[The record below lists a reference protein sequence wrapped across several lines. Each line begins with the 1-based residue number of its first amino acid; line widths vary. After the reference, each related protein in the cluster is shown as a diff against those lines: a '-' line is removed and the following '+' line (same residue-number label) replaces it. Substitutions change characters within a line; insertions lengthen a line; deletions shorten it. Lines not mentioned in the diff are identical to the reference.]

1 LTKRR
6 AKLAVRVLG
15 VLGTVGACLPALA
28 LLAAVLGA
36 PVPAAAQVTHAAPS
50 APAERADR
58 IDKIDKAPIRL
69 IRFGV
74 LPLGGTVESRALWT
88 PLMADMSR
96 ALGVPV
102 SAYSVPSYEELDRAI
117 GRDEIDMAFLSA
129 KMALDAVMQRRMK
142 VVAQIARH
150 ASVPEHRAV
159 VLMRKAGPL
168 NTLEGMLARPE
179 QWRLARGDSR
189 SVTGFVVPQS
199 QLFLPHGIEM
209 ETRFR
214 SEFVGTHQ
222 ATALAVAN
230 GDADVAT
237 NNTTDF
243 ERFRQQ
249 FPVEAE
255 RLQVVWQSEPP
266 PGAPMVVRRDYPPEF
281 QARLQAF
288 LTGYGK
294 ARGARGDAE
303 REVLK
308 TLRAAYGYAAADDSA
323 LLPEA
328 QLEHQLGKQRAM
340 AAAWVNEAARE
351 QRLQRIEKTYAQQVE
366 TLGGSAAEPAR

>member
-1 LTKRR
+1 MTKPAWRR
-6 AKLAVRVLG
+6 CAGLLV
-15 VLGTVGACLPALA
+15 
-28 LLAAVLGA
+28 LAALWWAGMA
-36 PVPAAAQVTHAAPS
+36 PAMAQGAAQKPEKSDTPGKP
-50 APAERADR
+50 APAST
-58 IDKIDKAPIRL
+58 RL

-96 ALGVPV
+96 ALGIPV

-150 ASVPEHRAV
+150 PSVPEHRAV
-159 VLMRKAGPL
+159 LLARKAGPL
-168 NTLEGMLARPE
+168 NSLEGMLAQPE
-179 QWRLARGDSR
+179 KWRLARGDSR
-189 SVTGFVVPQS
+189 SVTGFIVPQS
-199 QLFLPHGIEM
+199 QLFLPNHIEM

-237 NNTTDF
+237 NNTTDL

-255 RLQVVWQSEPP
+255 RLQVIWQSEPP
-266 PGAPMVVRRDYPPEF
+266 PGAPMVVRRNYPPEF
-281 QARLQAF
+281 QAKLQNF
-288 LTGYGK
+288 LTGYGRAK
-294 ARGARGDAE
+294 GARGDAE

-308 TLRAAYGYAAADDSA
+308 NLRAAYGYVAADDSA

-328 QLEHQLGKQRAM
+328 RLEYQLGKQRAM
-340 AAAWVNEAARE
+340 AAAWVNDAARE
-351 QRLQRIEKTYAQQVE
+351 QRLQRIEKVYAQQVE
-366 TLGGSAAEPAR
+366 TLRASPGAER

>member
-1 LTKRR
+1 MNRR
-6 AKLAVRVLG
+6 TLL
-15 VLGTVGACLPALA
+15 ALA
-28 LLAAVLGA
+28 LSSSLMAPWPAGAQPAPAPVAKGA
-36 PVPAAAQVTHAAPS
+36 PAIKEV
-50 APAERADR
+50 
-58 IDKIDKAPIRL
+58 
-69 IRFGV
+69 RFGV

-96 ALGVPV
+96 ALGLPV

-142 VVAQIARH
+142 VVAQIARRDGM
-150 ASVPEHRAV
+150 PEHRAV
-159 VLMRKAGPL
+159 LLARKTGPL
-168 NTLEGMLARPE
+168 NTLEGLLAQPE
-179 QWRLARGDSR
+179 RWRLARGDSR
-189 SVTGFVVPQS
+189 SVTGFIVPQS
-199 QLFLPHGIEM
+199 QLFLPNQIEM

-249 FPVEAE
+249 FPVEAA
-255 RLQVVWQSEPP
+255 RLQVIWESEPP

-281 QARLQAF
+281 QAKLQAF
-288 LTGYGK
+288 LVGYGK
-294 ARGARGDAE
+294 GKGPRADAE

-308 TLRAAYGYAAADDSA
+308 NLRAAYGYVAADDSA

-328 QLEHQLGKQRAM
+328 KLEYQLGRQRALS
-340 AAAWVNEAARE
+340 AAWVNDAARE
-351 QRLQRIEKTYAQQVE
+351 QRLQRIEKAYAAQVQA
-366 TLGGSAAEPAR
+366 LKASSASR

>member
-1 LTKRR
+1 MSRPASR
-6 AKLAVRVLG
+6 FLAATL
-15 VLGTVGACLPALA
+15 LFAASAA
-28 LLAAVLGA
+28 LLAMPSAATAQG
-36 PVPAAAQVTHAAPS
+36 AAAAPP
-50 APAERADR
+50 APGKGVPGVVREV
-58 IDKIDKAPIRL
+58 
-69 IRFGV
+69 RFGV

-88 PLMADMSR
+88 PLIADMSR
-96 ALGVPV
+96 ALGLPV

-142 VVAQIARH
+142 VVAQIAKQ
-150 ASVPEHRAV
+150 PGIPQHRAV
-159 VLMRKAGPL
+159 LLMRKAGPF
-168 NTLEGMLARPE
+168 NTLAGLLAEPQR
-179 QWRLARGDSR
+179 WRLARGDSR
-189 SVTGFVVPQS
+189 SVTGFIVPQS
-199 QLFLPHGIEM
+199 QFFLPNNIEM
-209 ETRFR
+209 ETRFLG
-214 SEFVGTHQ
+214 EFVGTHQ

-255 RLQVVWQSEPP
+255 RLQVVWESEPP
-266 PGAPMVVRRDYPPEF
+266 PGAPMVVRRGYPPEF

-294 ARGARGDAE
+294 AKGPRGDAE

-308 TLRAAYGYAAADDSA
+308 NLRAAYGYVGADDTA

-328 QLEHQLGKQRAM
+328 LLEYHLGKQRAK
-340 AAAWVNEAARE
+340 AASWVNEAARQ
-351 QRLQRIEKTYAQQVE
+351 QRLQRIEKIYAEQVE
-366 TLGGSAAEPAR
+366 TLRAPDR

>member
-1 LTKRR
+1 MFPRFFKRL
-6 AKLAVRVLG
+6 LAVALAFGGFVA
-15 VLGTVGACLPALA
+15 VAAALA
-28 LLAAVLGA
+28 LPSPVLAQGVN
-36 PVPAAAQVTHAAPS
+36 AAAPEKAAPS
-50 APAERADR
+50 
-58 IDKIDKAPIRL
+58 L
-69 IRFGV
+69 QSIRFGV

-96 ALGVPV
+96 ALGIPV
-102 SAYSVPSYEELDRAI
+102 NAYSVPSYEELDRAI

-142 VVAQIARH
+142 VVAQIARRPGM
-150 ASVPEHRAV
+150 PEHRAV
-159 VLMRKAGPL
+159 LLARKAGPL
-168 NTLEGMLARPE
+168 NTLEGMLAQPE
-179 QWRLARGDSR
+179 RWRLARGDSR
-189 SVTGFVVPQS
+189 SVTGFIVPQS
-199 QLFLPHGIEM
+199 QLFLPHNIEM

-255 RLQVVWQSEPP
+255 RLQIIWESEPP

-281 QARLQAF
+281 QAKLQAF
-288 LTGYGK
+288 LVGYGQGK
-294 ARGARGDAE
+294 GPRAEAE

-308 TLRAAYGYAAADDSA
+308 SLRAAYGYAVADDSA
-323 LLPEA
+323 LLPQA
-328 QLEHQLGKQRAM
+328 RLEYQLGKQRAM
-340 AAAWVNEAARE
+340 AASWVNEAARQ
-351 QRLQRIEKTYAQQVE
+351 QRLQRIEKTYAEQVE
-366 TLGGSAAEPAR
+366 TLRAAAR

>member
-1 LTKRR
+1 ML
-6 AKLAVRVLG
+6 ALAVSSLMTPW
-15 VLGTVGACLPALA
+15 LAGAQPAPVA
-28 LLAAVLGA
+28 KGA
-36 PVPAAAQVTHAAPS
+36 PAIKEV
-50 APAERADR
+50 
-58 IDKIDKAPIRL
+58 
-69 IRFGV
+69 RFGV

-96 ALGVPV
+96 ALGLPV

-142 VVAQIARH
+142 VVAQIARRDGM
-150 ASVPEHRAV
+150 PEHRAV
-159 VLMRKAGPL
+159 LLARKVGPL
-168 NTLEGMLARPE
+168 NTLEGLLAQPE
-179 QWRLARGDSR
+179 RWRLARGDSR

-199 QLFLPHGIEM
+199 QLFLPNQIEM

-243 ERFRQQ
+243 ERFRDQ
-249 FPVEAE
+249 FPVEAA
-255 RLQVVWQSEPP
+255 RLQVIWESEPP

-281 QARLQAF
+281 QAKLQAF
-288 LTGYGK
+288 LVGYGK
-294 ARGARGDAE
+294 GKGTRADAE

-308 TLRAAYGYAAADDSA
+308 DLRAAYGYVAADDSA

-328 QLEHQLGKQRAM
+328 KLEYQLGRQRALS
-340 AAAWVNEAARE
+340 AAWVNDAARE
-351 QRLQRIEKTYAQQVE
+351 QRLQRIEKAYVAQVE
-366 TLGGSAAEPAR
+366 ALKASSASR

>member
-1 LTKRR
+1 ML
-6 AKLAVRVLG
+6 ALAVSSLMAPWPA
-15 VLGTVGACLPALA
+15 GAQPA
-28 LLAAVLGA
+28 
-36 PVPAAAQVTHAAPS
+36 PAPS
-50 APAERADR
+50 AKGPLVIKEV
-58 IDKIDKAPIRL
+58 
-69 IRFGV
+69 RFGV

-96 ALGVPV
+96 ALGLPV

-142 VVAQIARH
+142 VVAQIARRDGM
-150 ASVPEHRAV
+150 PEHRAV
-159 VLMRKAGPL
+159 LLARKTGPL
-168 NTLEGMLARPE
+168 NTLEVLLAQPE
-179 QWRLARGDSR
+179 RWRLARGDSR
-189 SVTGFVVPQS
+189 SVTGFIVPQS
-199 QLFLPHGIEM
+199 QLFLPNQIEM

-249 FPVEAE
+249 FPVEAA
-255 RLQVVWQSEPP
+255 RLQVIWESEPP

-281 QARLQAF
+281 QAKLQAF
-288 LTGYGK
+288 LVGYGK
-294 ARGARGDAE
+294 GKGPRADAE

-308 TLRAAYGYAAADDSA
+308 NLRAAYGYVAADDSA

-328 QLEHQLGKQRAM
+328 KLEYQLGRQRALS
-340 AAAWVNEAARE
+340 AAWVNDAARE
-351 QRLQRIEKTYAQQVE
+351 QRLQRIEKAYAAQVE
-366 TLGGSAAEPAR
+366 ALKASSASR

>member
-1 LTKRR
+1 ML
-6 AKLAVRVLG
+6 
-15 VLGTVGACLPALA
+15 ALA
-28 LLAAVLGA
+28 ASSLMAPWPAGA
-36 PVPAAAQVTHAAPS
+36 QPAPAAKAAS
-50 APAERADR
+50 AIKEV
-58 IDKIDKAPIRL
+58 
-69 IRFGV
+69 RFGV

-96 ALGVPV
+96 ALGLPV

-142 VVAQIARH
+142 VVAQIARRDGM
-150 ASVPEHRAV
+150 PEHRAV
-159 VLMRKAGPL
+159 LLARKTGPL
-168 NTLEGMLARPE
+168 NTLEGLLAQPE
-179 QWRLARGDSR
+179 RWRLARGDSR
-189 SVTGFVVPQS
+189 SVTGFIVPQS
-199 QLFLPHGIEM
+199 QLFLPNQIEM

-243 ERFRQQ
+243 ERFRDQ
-249 FPVEAE
+249 FPVEAA
-255 RLQVVWQSEPP
+255 RLQVIWESEPP

-281 QARLQAF
+281 QAKLQAF
-288 LTGYGK
+288 LVGYGK
-294 ARGARGDAE
+294 GKGTRADAE

-308 TLRAAYGYAAADDSA
+308 DLRAAYGYVSADDSA

-328 QLEHQLGKQRAM
+328 KLEYQLGRQRALS
-340 AAAWVNEAARE
+340 AAWVNDAARE
-351 QRLQRIEKTYAQQVE
+351 QRLQRIEKAYAAQVE
-366 TLGGSAAEPAR
+366 ALRGSAAPR

>member
-1 LTKRR
+1 MTTK
-6 AKLAVRVLG
+6 AWRV
-15 VLGTVGACLPALA
+15 
-28 LLAAVLGA
+28 AAVLVLAFAAMLAAPLPAMAQGAAASSEKTAEKAA
-36 PVPAAAQVTHAAPS
+36 PVP
-50 APAERADR
+50 
-58 IDKIDKAPIRL
+58 IRM

-96 ALGVPV
+96 SLGIPV
-102 SAYSVPSYEELDRAI
+102 SAYSVPTYEELDRAI

-150 ASVPEHRAV
+150 PSVPEHRAV
-159 VLMRKAGPL
+159 LLVRKAGPL
-168 NTLEGMLARPE
+168 NTLEAVLAQPE
-179 QWRLARGDSR
+179 KWRLARGDSR
-189 SVTGFVVPQS
+189 SVTGFIVPQS
-199 QLFLPHGIEM
+199 QLFLPNNIEM

-237 NNTTDF
+237 NNTTDL

-266 PGAPMVVRRDYPPEF
+266 PGAPMVVRRDFPPEF
-281 QARLQAF
+281 QARLQNF

-294 ARGARGDAE
+294 GKGPRADAE

-308 TLRAAYGYAAADDSA
+308 TLRAAYGYVAADDSA

-328 QLEHQLGKQRAM
+328 RLEHQLGKQRAM
-340 AAAWVNEAARE
+340 AASWVNDAARE
-351 QRLQRIEKTYAQQVE
+351 QRLQRIEKTYAEQVE
-366 TLGGSAAEPAR
+366 ILRAAPAR

>member
-1 LTKRR
+1 M
-6 AKLAVRVLG
+6 
-15 VLGTVGACLPALA
+15 LPRLKQ
-28 LLAAVLGA
+28 LLATLGSFVAIAAALSLPLSAVAQGTNAGA
-36 PVPAAAQVTHAAPS
+36 PEKSATPAIKS
-50 APAERADR
+50 
-58 IDKIDKAPIRL
+58 

-96 ALGVPV
+96 ALGMPV
-102 SAYSVPSYEELDRAI
+102 DAYSVPSYEELDRAI

-142 VVAQIARH
+142 VVAQIARRPGM
-150 ASVPEHRAV
+150 PEHRAV
-159 VLMRKAGPL
+159 LLMRKAGPL
-168 NTLEGMLARPE
+168 NTLEGMLAQPE
-179 QWRLARGDSR
+179 GWRLARGDSR
-189 SVTGFVVPQS
+189 SVTGFIVPQS
-199 QLFLPHGIEM
+199 ELFLPHNIEM

-237 NNTTDF
+237 NNTTDL

-249 FPVEAE
+249 FPVEAG
-255 RLQVVWQSEPP
+255 RLQVVWQSDPP

-281 QARLQAF
+281 QARLQGF

-294 ARGARGDAE
+294 GKGARADAE
-303 REVLK
+303 RKVLE
-308 TLRAAYGYAAADDSA
+308 TLRAAYGYAVADDSA

-328 QLEHQLGKQRAM
+328 KLEYQLGKQRAM
-340 AAAWVNEAARE
+340 AASWVNEAARE
-351 QRLQRIEKTYAQQVE
+351 QRLQRIEKTYNEQVE
-366 TLGGSAAEPAR
+366 TLRALAAGR

>member
-1 LTKRR
+1 ML
-6 AKLAVRVLG
+6 
-15 VLGTVGACLPALA
+15 ALA
-28 LLAAVLGA
+28 ASSLMAPCWAGA
-36 PVPAAAQVTHAAPS
+36 QPAPAAKGTS
-50 APAERADR
+50 AIKEV
-58 IDKIDKAPIRL
+58 
-69 IRFGV
+69 RFGV

-96 ALGVPV
+96 ALGLPV

-142 VVAQIARH
+142 VVAQIARRDGM
-150 ASVPEHRAV
+150 PEHRAV
-159 VLMRKAGPL
+159 LLARKVGPL
-168 NTLEGMLARPE
+168 NTLEGLLAQPE
-179 QWRLARGDSR
+179 RWRLARGDSR
-189 SVTGFVVPQS
+189 SVTGFIVPQS
-199 QLFLPHGIEM
+199 QLFLPKNIEM

-243 ERFRQQ
+243 ERFRDQ
-249 FPVEAE
+249 FPVEAA
-255 RLQVVWQSEPP
+255 RLQVIWESEPP

-281 QARLQAF
+281 QAKLQAF
-288 LTGYGK
+288 LVGYGK
-294 ARGARGDAE
+294 GKGTRADAE

-308 TLRAAYGYAAADDSA
+308 DLRAAYGYVAADDSA

-328 QLEHQLGKQRAM
+328 KLEYQLGRQRALS
-340 AAAWVNEAARE
+340 AAWVNDAARE
-351 QRLQRIEKTYAQQVE
+351 QRLQRIEKAYAAQVE
-366 TLGGSAAEPAR
+366 ALRGSAAPR

>member
-1 LTKRR
+1 ML
-6 AKLAVRVLG
+6 
-15 VLGTVGACLPALA
+15 ALA
-28 LLAAVLGA
+28 ASSLMAPWPAGAQPAPSAKGA
-36 PVPAAAQVTHAAPS
+36 PVIKEV
-50 APAERADR
+50 
-58 IDKIDKAPIRL
+58 
-69 IRFGV
+69 RFGV

-96 ALGVPV
+96 ALGLPV

-142 VVAQIARH
+142 VVAQIARRDGM
-150 ASVPEHRAV
+150 PEHRAV
-159 VLMRKAGPL
+159 LLARKVGPL
-168 NTLEGMLARPE
+168 NTLEGLLAQPE
-179 QWRLARGDSR
+179 RWRLARGDSR

-199 QLFLPHGIEM
+199 QLFLPNQIEM

-243 ERFRQQ
+243 ERFRDQ
-249 FPVEAE
+249 FPVEAA
-255 RLQVVWQSEPP
+255 RLQVIWESEPP

-281 QARLQAF
+281 QAKLQAF
-288 LTGYGK
+288 LVGYGK
-294 ARGARGDAE
+294 GRGTRADAE

-308 TLRAAYGYAAADDSA
+308 DLRAAYGYVAADDSA

-328 QLEHQLGKQRAM
+328 KLEYQLGRQRALS
-340 AAAWVNEAARE
+340 AAWVNDAARE
-351 QRLQRIEKTYAQQVE
+351 QRLQRIEKAYAAQVDA
-366 TLGGSAAEPAR
+366 LKASSASR

>member
-1 LTKRR
+1 MKPW
-6 AKLAVRVLG
+6 RV
-15 VLGTVGACLPALA
+15 
-28 LLAAVLGA
+28 AAVLVLAFAAMLAGPLPAVAQGAAASPEKTAEKAA
-36 PVPAAAQVTHAAPS
+36 PVP
-50 APAERADR
+50 
-58 IDKIDKAPIRL
+58 IRM

-96 ALGVPV
+96 SLGIPV
-102 SAYSVPSYEELDRAI
+102 SAYSVPTYEELDRAI

-150 ASVPEHRAV
+150 PSVPEHRAV
-159 VLMRKAGPL
+159 LLVRKAGPL
-168 NTLEGMLARPE
+168 NTLEGVLAQPE
-179 QWRLARGDSR
+179 KWRLARGDSR
-189 SVTGFVVPQS
+189 SVTGFIVPQS
-199 QLFLPHGIEM
+199 QLFLPNNIEM

-237 NNTTDF
+237 NNTTDL

-266 PGAPMVVRRDYPPEF
+266 PGAPMVVRRDFPPEF
-281 QARLQAF
+281 QARLQNF
-288 LTGYGK
+288 LIGYGK
-294 ARGARGDAE
+294 GKGPRADAE

-308 TLRAAYGYAAADDSA
+308 TLRAAYGYVAADDSA

-328 QLEHQLGKQRAM
+328 RLEHQLGKQRAM
-340 AAAWVNEAARE
+340 AASWVNDAARE
-351 QRLQRIEKTYAQQVE
+351 QRLQRIEKTYAEQVE
-366 TLGGSAAEPAR
+366 ILRVAPAR

>member
-1 LTKRR
+1 MAPWPAGAQPAPAPV
-6 AKLAVRVLG
+6 AK
-15 VLGTVGACLPALA
+15 
-28 LLAAVLGA
+28 GA
-36 PVPAAAQVTHAAPS
+36 PAIKEV
-50 APAERADR
+50 
-58 IDKIDKAPIRL
+58 
-69 IRFGV
+69 RFGV

-96 ALGVPV
+96 ALGLPV

-142 VVAQIARH
+142 VVAQIARRDGM
-150 ASVPEHRAV
+150 PEHRAV
-159 VLMRKAGPL
+159 LLARKTGPL
-168 NTLEGMLARPE
+168 NTLEGLLAQPE
-179 QWRLARGDSR
+179 RWRLARGDSR
-189 SVTGFVVPQS
+189 SVTGFIVPQS
-199 QLFLPHGIEM
+199 QLFLPNQIEM

-249 FPVEAE
+249 FPVEAA
-255 RLQVVWQSEPP
+255 RLQVIWESEPP

-281 QARLQAF
+281 QAKLQAF
-288 LTGYGK
+288 LVGYGK
-294 ARGARGDAE
+294 GKGPRADAE

-308 TLRAAYGYAAADDSA
+308 NLRAAYGYVAADDSA

-328 QLEHQLGKQRAM
+328 KLEYQLGRQRALS
-340 AAAWVNEAARE
+340 AAWVNDAARE
-351 QRLQRIEKTYAQQVE
+351 QRLQRIEKAYAAQVQA
-366 TLGGSAAEPAR
+366 LKASSASR

>member
-1 LTKRR
+1 MAR
-6 AKLAVRVLG
+6 AAAR
-15 VLGTVGACLPALA
+15 
-28 LLAAVLGA
+28 LLAATLLCAASAAMLAA
-36 PVPAAAQVTHAAPS
+36 PATAAAQGANAATP
-50 APAERADR
+50 APAPAPARGATGVPEVVRAV
-58 IDKIDKAPIRL
+58 
-69 IRFGV
+69 RFGV

-102 SAYSVPSYEELDRAI
+102 SSYSVPSYEELDRAI
-117 GRDEIDMAFLSA
+117 SRDEIDMAFLSA

-142 VVAQIARH
+142 VVAQIAKQ
-150 ASVPEHRAV
+150 PGIPQHRAV
-159 VLMRKAGPL
+159 LLMRKAGPL
-168 NTLEGMLARPE
+168 NTLAGLRAEPQR
-179 QWRLARGDSR
+179 WRLARGDSR
-189 SVTGFVVPQS
+189 SVTGFIVPQS
-199 QLFLPHGIEM
+199 QFFLPNNIQM
-209 ETRFR
+209 ETRFL

-249 FPVEAE
+249 FPIEAE
-255 RLQVVWQSEPP
+255 RLQVVWESEPP
-266 PGAPMVVRRDYPPEF
+266 PGAPMVVRRSYPPEF
-281 QARLQAF
+281 QARLQNF

-294 ARGARGDAE
+294 ARGPRGDAE

-308 TLRAAYGYAAADDSA
+308 NLRAGYGYVEADDSA

-328 QLEHQLGKQRAM
+328 RLEYQLGKQRAM
-340 AAAWVNEAARE
+340 AASWVNEAARE
-351 QRLQRIEKTYAQQVE
+351 QRLQRIEKTYAEQVE
-366 TLGGSAAEPAR
+366 ALRAPNR

>member
-1 LTKRR
+1 ML
-6 AKLAVRVLG
+6 
-15 VLGTVGACLPALA
+15 ALA
-28 LLAAVLGA
+28 ASSLMAPWLAGA
-36 PVPAAAQVTHAAPS
+36 QPAPAPS
-50 APAERADR
+50 AKGPLVIKEV
-58 IDKIDKAPIRL
+58 
-69 IRFGV
+69 RFGV

-96 ALGVPV
+96 ALGLPV

-142 VVAQIARH
+142 VVAQIARRDGM
-150 ASVPEHRAV
+150 PEHRAV
-159 VLMRKAGPL
+159 LLARKVGPL
-168 NTLEGMLARPE
+168 NTLEGLLAQPE
-179 QWRLARGDSR
+179 RWRLARGDSR
-189 SVTGFVVPQS
+189 SVTGFIVPQS
-199 QLFLPHGIEM
+199 QLFLPNQIEM

-243 ERFRQQ
+243 ERFRDQ
-249 FPVEAE
+249 FPVEAA
-255 RLQVVWQSEPP
+255 RLQVIWESEPP

-281 QARLQAF
+281 QAKLQAF
-288 LTGYGK
+288 LVGYGK
-294 ARGARGDAE
+294 GRGTRADAE

-308 TLRAAYGYAAADDSA
+308 DLRAAYGYVAADDSA

-328 QLEHQLGKQRAM
+328 KLEYQLGRQRALS
-340 AAAWVNEAARE
+340 AAWVNDAARE
-351 QRLQRIEKTYAQQVE
+351 QRLQRIEKAYAAQVE
-366 TLGGSAAEPAR
+366 ALKASSASR

>member
-1 LTKRR
+1 
-6 AKLAVRVLG
+6 VRL
-15 VLGTVGACLPALA
+15 LRTALA
-28 LLAAVLGA
+28 AFAWLLVLCVAQPATATAAGA
-36 PVPAAAQVTHAAPS
+36 SPAAEKSAPPVPQVV
-50 APAERADR
+50 
-58 IDKIDKAPIRL
+58 KV

-88 PLMADMSR
+88 PLMSDLGR
-96 ALGVPV
+96 ALGMPV
-102 SAYSVPSYEELDRAI
+102 SMYSVPTYEELDRAI

-150 ASVPEHRAV
+150 SSVPEHRAV
-159 VLMRKAGPL
+159 LLARKAGPL
-168 NTLEGMLARPE
+168 NTLEGVLAHPE

-189 SVTGFVVPQS
+189 SVTGFIVPQS
-199 QLFLPHGIEM
+199 QLFLPNNIEM

-214 SEFVGTHQ
+214 SELVGTHQ

-237 NNTTDF
+237 NNTTDL

-249 FPVEAE
+249 FPIEAE
-255 RLQVVWQSEPP
+255 RLQVIWESEPP
-266 PGAPMVVRRDYPPEF
+266 PGAPMVVRRDYTPEF
-281 QARLQAF
+281 QARLQNF
-288 LTGYGK
+288 LVRYGK
-294 ARGARGDAE
+294 GKGARADAE

-308 TLRAAYGYAAADDSA
+308 NLRAAYGYVAADDSA
-323 LLPEA
+323 LLPQA
-328 QLEHQLGKQRAM
+328 RLEHQLGRQRAM

-351 QRLQRIEKTYAQQVE
+351 QRLQRIEKTYAEQVE
-366 TLGGSAAEPAR
+366 MLGGGR

>member
-1 LTKRR
+1 ML
-6 AKLAVRVLG
+6 
-15 VLGTVGACLPALA
+15 ALA
-28 LLAAVLGA
+28 ASSLMA
-36 PVPAAAQVTHAAPS
+36 PWLAAAQPAPS
-50 APAERADR
+50 AKGAPAIKEV
-58 IDKIDKAPIRL
+58 
-69 IRFGV
+69 RFGV

-96 ALGVPV
+96 ALGLPV

-142 VVAQIARH
+142 VVAQIARRDGM
-150 ASVPEHRAV
+150 PEHRAV
-159 VLMRKAGPL
+159 LLARKTGPL
-168 NTLEGMLARPE
+168 NTLEGLLAQPE
-179 QWRLARGDSR
+179 RWRLARGDSR
-189 SVTGFVVPQS
+189 SVTGFIVPQS
-199 QLFLPHGIEM
+199 QIFLPNQIEM

-237 NNTTDF
+237 NNTTDL

-249 FPVEAE
+249 FPVEAA
-255 RLQVVWQSEPP
+255 RLQVIWESEPP

-281 QARLQAF
+281 QAKLQGF
-288 LTGYGK
+288 LIGYGK
-294 ARGARGDAE
+294 GKGTRADAE

-308 TLRAAYGYAAADDSA
+308 DLRAAYGYVAADDSA

-328 QLEHQLGKQRAM
+328 KLEYQLGRQRALS
-340 AAAWVNEAARE
+340 ASWVNDAARE
-351 QRLQRIEKTYAQQVE
+351 LRLQRIEKAYAAQVE
-366 TLGGSAAEPAR
+366 TLKASSASR

>member
-1 LTKRR
+1 ML
-6 AKLAVRVLG
+6 ALAVSSLMAPWMA
-15 VLGTVGACLPALA
+15 GAQ
-28 LLAAVLGA
+28 
-36 PVPAAAQVTHAAPS
+36 PVPS
-50 APAERADR
+50 AKGASAIKEV
-58 IDKIDKAPIRL
+58 
-69 IRFGV
+69 RFGV

-96 ALGVPV
+96 ALGLPV

-142 VVAQIARH
+142 VVAQIARRDGM
-150 ASVPEHRAV
+150 PEHRAV
-159 VLMRKAGPL
+159 LLARKVGPL
-168 NTLEGMLARPE
+168 NTLEGLLAQPE
-179 QWRLARGDSR
+179 RWRLARGDSR

-199 QLFLPHGIEM
+199 QLFLPNQIEM

-243 ERFRQQ
+243 ERFRDQ
-249 FPVEAE
+249 FPVEAA
-255 RLQVVWQSEPP
+255 RLQVIWESEPP

-281 QARLQAF
+281 QAKLQAF
-288 LTGYGK
+288 LIGYGK
-294 ARGARGDAE
+294 GKGTRADAE

-308 TLRAAYGYAAADDSA
+308 DLRAAYGYVAADDSA

-328 QLEHQLGKQRAM
+328 KLEYQLGRQRELSASR
-340 AAAWVNEAARE
+340 VNDAARE
-351 QRLQRIEKTYAQQVE
+351 LRLQRIEKAYAAQVE
-366 TLGGSAAEPAR
+366 ALKASSASR

>member
-1 LTKRR
+1 MK
-6 AKLAVRVLG
+6 AWRV
-15 VLGTVGACLPALA
+15 
-28 LLAAVLGA
+28 AAVLVLAFAAMLAAPLPAMAQGAAASSEKTTEKTAEKAA
-36 PVPAAAQVTHAAPS
+36 PVP
-50 APAERADR
+50 
-58 IDKIDKAPIRL
+58 IRM

-96 ALGVPV
+96 SLGIPV
-102 SAYSVPSYEELDRAI
+102 SAYSVPTYEELDRAI

-150 ASVPEHRAV
+150 PSVPEHRAV
-159 VLMRKAGPL
+159 LLVRKAGPL
-168 NTLEGMLARPE
+168 NTLEAVLAQPE
-179 QWRLARGDSR
+179 KWRLARGDSR
-189 SVTGFVVPQS
+189 SVTGFIVPQS
-199 QLFLPHGIEM
+199 QLFLPNNIEM

-237 NNTTDF
+237 NNTTDL

-266 PGAPMVVRRDYPPEF
+266 PGAPMVVRRDFPPEF
-281 QARLQAF
+281 QARLQNF

-294 ARGARGDAE
+294 GKGPRADAE

-308 TLRAAYGYAAADDSA
+308 TLRAAYGYVAADDSA

-328 QLEHQLGKQRAM
+328 RLEHHLGKQRAM
-340 AAAWVNEAARE
+340 AASWVNDAARE
-351 QRLQRIEKTYAQQVE
+351 QRLQRIEKTYAEQVE
-366 TLGGSAAEPAR
+366 ILRAAPAR

>member
-1 LTKRR
+1 M
-6 AKLAVRVLG
+6 LAALFAAFAG
-15 VLGTVGACLPALA
+15 PLPALA
-28 LLAAVLGA
+28 QGAAGA
-36 PVPAAAQVTHAAPS
+36 PEKP
-50 APAERADR
+50 APAST
-58 IDKIDKAPIRL
+58 RL

-96 ALGVPV
+96 ALGIPV

-150 ASVPEHRAV
+150 PSVPEHRAV
-159 VLMRKAGPL
+159 LLVRKAGPL
-168 NTLEGMLARPE
+168 NTLEGMLAQPE
-179 QWRLARGDSR
+179 KWRLARGDSR
-189 SVTGFVVPQS
+189 SVTGFIVPQS
-199 QLFLPHGIEM
+199 QLFLPNHIEM

-214 SEFVGTHQ
+214 SELVGTHQ

-237 NNTTDF
+237 NNTTDL

-255 RLQVVWQSEPP
+255 RLQVIWQSEPP
-266 PGAPMVVRRDYPPEF
+266 PGAPMVVRRNYPPEF
-281 QARLQAF
+281 QAKLQNF

-294 ARGARGDAE
+294 GKGTRADAE
-303 REVLK
+303 RKVLE
-308 TLRAAYGYAAADDSA
+308 TLRAAYGYVAADDSA

-328 QLEHQLGKQRAM
+328 RLEYQLGKQRAM
-340 AAAWVNEAARE
+340 AAAWVNDAARE
-351 QRLQRIEKTYAQQVE
+351 QRLLRIEKVYAQQVE
-366 TLGGSAAEPAR
+366 ALRGTPP

>member
-1 LTKRR
+1 MNRR
-6 AKLAVRVLG
+6 TMLALAVSSLMAPWSVR
-15 VLGTVGACLPALA
+15 AQPA
-28 LLAAVLGA
+28 
-36 PVPAAAQVTHAAPS
+36 PP
-50 APAERADR
+50 APASPAKNARVIKEV
-58 IDKIDKAPIRL
+58 
-69 IRFGV
+69 RFGV

-96 ALGVPV
+96 ALGLPV

-142 VVAQIARH
+142 VVAQIARRDGM
-150 ASVPEHRAV
+150 PEHRAV
-159 VLMRKAGPL
+159 LLARKTGPL
-168 NTLEGMLARPE
+168 NTLEGLLAQPE
-179 QWRLARGDSR
+179 RWRLARGDSR

-199 QLFLPHGIEM
+199 QLFLPNNIEM

-243 ERFRQQ
+243 ERFRDQ
-249 FPVEAE
+249 FPVEAA
-255 RLQVVWQSEPP
+255 RLQVIWESEPP

-281 QARLQAF
+281 QAKLQAF

-294 ARGARGDAE
+294 GKGTRADAE

-308 TLRAAYGYAAADDSA
+308 DLRAAYGYVAADDSA

-328 QLEHQLGKQRAM
+328 RLEYQLGRQRAM
-340 AAAWVNEAARE
+340 SAAWVNDAARE
-351 QRLQRIEKTYAQQVE
+351 QRLQRIEKAYAAQVE
-366 TLGGSAAEPAR
+366 ALRGAASTR